1 LLQKKVVDARHK
13 AGHDVSMSAMTLSRQ
28 NWRRVGAWFAAQLD
42 ERSPRAALTA
52 ITLFSLAGVFFL
64 SGLKAAQ
71 DIFIDAAEAYA
82 WGQSFLG
89 GYGRHPPMTG
99 WIAGIWYSVF
109 PAADWASYALSRVI
123 TFVTLAAL
131 YFIARRVAGP
141 RRALFLVL
149 VMMLYPLFHT
159 KGERF
164 NNYQVLLALLPLLVL
179 TFLITWEKRN
189 VLWGAL
195 LGLAAAA
202 CTLTIYS
209 GLIGVAAVGLAA
221 LIHADRMRF
230 LRSPAPWVALLVY
243 LLALTPH
250 VVWLIKWNYPTLQWA
265 SALAAERGSVLHTLE
280 YLGHHFALLA
290 IPIVVGAALLW
301 PWRRAAAAFAK
312 REPDAFLVLVI
323 SVVLVFTPPVA
334 ALVMGSYLRLD
345 WGNPLF
351 FLVPLT
357 LLVLVAL
364 QVRLR
369 AVARA
374 GIVAAVFTLI
384 LLIAAPIY
392 PWVNYR
398 LRPVGGA
405 HAPYHEIA
413 DALTKLWHARFAT
426 PLPIVVGGYE
436 VAAYVVFYSP
446 DHPKMYADFDPA
458 LSPWLDY
465 PADLRKGFVGV
476 CAPFAPDCI
485 AKLDALNPAA
495 EKFTVSVTRQIGGV
509 TGETMSYE
517 VRVSPPR

>member
-1 LLQKKVVDARHK
+1 MK
-13 AGHDVSMSAMTLSRQ
+13 
-28 NWRRVGAWFAAQLD
+28 NWRRAETWFAAQLD
-42 ERSPRAALTA
+42 ERSPRAALSA
-52 ITLFSLAGVFFL
+52 IALFALAGVLFL
-64 SGLKAAQ
+64 TGLKAAQ
-71 DIFIDAAEAYA
+71 DVFIDAAEAYA

-99 WIAGIWYSVF
+99 WIAGVWYSVF
-109 PAADWASYALSRVI
+109 PAADWASYALSRVM
-123 TFVTLAAL
+123 TFVTLVAL

-141 RRALFLVL
+141 RRALFVVL

-179 TFLITWEKRN
+179 TFLIAYQKRN
-189 VLWGAL
+189 ALWGAL

-209 GLIGVAAVGLAA
+209 GLIGVAAIGLAA
-221 LIHADRMRF
+221 LVHPERMRF
-230 LRSPAPWVALLVY
+230 LRSPAPWVAAIVY
-243 LLALTPH
+243 VLALTPH
-250 VVWLIKWNYPTLQWA
+250 IVWLVKWNYPTLQWA
-265 SALAAERGSVLHTLE
+265 SSLAAERGSVLRTLE

-290 IPIVVGAALLW
+290 IPVAVGAALLW
-301 PWRRAAAAFAK
+301 PWRRAVDAFAR

-323 SVVLVFTPPVA
+323 STVLVFTPPAA

-357 LLVLVAL
+357 LLVLIP
-364 QVRLR
+364 RLVTRR

-374 GIVAAVFTLI
+374 GMVATAFTLI
-384 LLIAAPIY
+384 LLIASPIY

-398 LRPVGGA
+398 LRPVGGP

-413 DALTKLWHARFAT
+413 DELTKVWRARFNT
-426 PLPIVVGGYE
+426 PLPIVVSGYE

-458 LSPWLDY
+458 LSPWVDY
-465 PADLRKGFVGV
+465 PGELKRKGFIGV
-476 CAPFAPDCI
+476 CATYGADCL
-485 AKLDALNPAA
+485 AKLDELDPNA
-495 EKFTVSVTRQIGGV
+495 EKLEISVTRQIGGV
-509 TGETMSYE
+509 KGDTMIFALRISAPA
-517 VRVSPPR
+517 R

>member
-1 LLQKKVVDARHK
+1 MRN
-13 AGHDVSMSAMTLSRQ
+13 R
-28 NWRRVGAWFAAQLD
+28 WRRTEAWFAAHLGESD
-42 ERSPRAALTA
+42 ARGALGA
-52 ITLFSLAGVFFL
+52 VALFCLAGVFFL
-64 SGLKAAQ
+64 TGLKAAQ
-71 DIFIDAAEAYA
+71 DVFIDAAEAYA

-109 PAADWASYALSRVI
+109 PAADWAPYALSRVM

-141 RRALFLVL
+141 RRALFVVL
-149 VMMLYPLFHT
+149 LMMLYPLFHT

-164 NNYQVLLALLPLLVL
+164 NNYQVLLALLPVLVL
-179 TFLITWEKRN
+179 VFLNAFEKRN

-221 LIHADRMRF
+221 LLHPDRMRF
-230 LRSPAPWVALLVY
+230 LRSPAPWIAAIVYCVALM
-243 LLALTPH
+243 PH
-250 VVWLIKWNYPTLQWA
+250 VLWLIKWNYPTLQWA
-265 SALAAERGSVLHTLE
+265 SSLAEQPGSVRHTLD
-280 YLGHHFALLA
+280 YLGHHFALVAL
-290 IPIVVGAALLW
+290 PVVIGAALLW
-301 PWRRAAAAFAK
+301 PWRRAISAFAAK
-312 REPDAFLVLVI
+312 QPDRFLILVI
-323 SVVLVFTPPVA
+323 STVLVFTPPVV
-334 ALVMGSYLRLD
+334 ALVLGSYLRLD

-357 LLVLVAL
+357 LLVISRPLVT
-364 QVRLR
+364 RH

-374 GIVAAVFTLI
+374 GIVATVFTLI

-398 LRPVGGA
+398 LRPVGGP
-405 HAPYHEIA
+405 HAPYHELA
-413 DALTKLWHARFAT
+413 DELTKLWRARFNS

-458 LSPWLDY
+458 LSPWIDY
-465 PADLRKGFVGV
+465 PNELKRKGFVGA
-476 CAPFAPDCI
+476 CAPYAPECI
-485 AKLDALNPAA
+485 AKLDALDPAA
-495 EKFTVSVTRQIGGV
+495 EKLTVAVTRQIGDV
-509 TGETMSYE
+509 KGETMAFE
-517 VRVSPPR
+517 VRISPPAQ